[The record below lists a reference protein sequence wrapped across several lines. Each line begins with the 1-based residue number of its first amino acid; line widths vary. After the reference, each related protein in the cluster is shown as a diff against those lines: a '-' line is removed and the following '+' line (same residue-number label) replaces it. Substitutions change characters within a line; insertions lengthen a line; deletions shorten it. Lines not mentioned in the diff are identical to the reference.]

1 MDRDGWKG
9 RASYI
14 EIKNMSNERY
24 IRITLNFND
33 GIPPSPTHLESL
45 KRFIAQLTSAA
56 EIVAAGKSLII
67 DDDDDDDNNNNNNNV
82 L

>member
-9 RASYI
+9 RASYT

-24 IRITLNFND
+24 IRITLNLND

-67 DDDDDDDNNNNNNNV
+67 DNNNNNNGAGV
-82 L
+82 PQSV